1 MGTVLMLGTL
11 VGVHVACASP
21 AISNVSLSCSAAA
34 GMAEVSY
41 ELSGGPAIVTFD
53 VFTNGVSI
61 GSENYAG
68 AWGDVWKQVKSGSRR
83 FAWRPQGTLGG
94 RRLTAADGSLTV
106 SVKAWPLDDPPD
118 YLVASLSTQS
128 NVFYYTDASLLPGGA
143 QSDRYRCDWLVMRRI
158 PAAGV
163 TWRMGRAATDTATR
177 NRDFTHAVTLSRDY
191 YMAVYVLTREQ
202 TVQVFAEEL
211 KSLGIDDMPYRPS
224 YGINWTACR
233 GNVGEGADWPNDGH
247 KVAPDSFFGMLR
259 TRTGL
264 DLDYPTDAQWEYACR
279 AGKGTAWNNGMES
292 EADGIGVLG
301 WYSAN
306 VGNAPYGSGSPQKV
320 GLLEPNGWGLY
331 DMHGNVWE
339 FCLDWSID
347 DLTNEPELDP
357 TGASVP
363 SNAKVIRGGLYS
375 QSMAYARSDHRNNT
389 AASANRAI
397 RLVCP
402 VAMPDLVSGR

>member
-1 MGTVLMLGTL
+1 
-11 VGVHVACASP
+11 
-21 AISNVSLSCSAAA
+21 
-34 GMAEVSY
+34 
-41 ELSGGPAIVTFD
+41 
-53 VFTNGVSI
+53 
-61 GSENYAG
+61 
-68 AWGDVWKQVKSGSRR
+68 
-83 FAWRPQGTLGG
+83 
-94 RRLTAADGSLTV
+94 
-106 SVKAWPLDDPPD
+106 
-118 YLVASLSTQS
+118 
-128 NVFYYTDASLLPGGA
+128 
-143 QSDRYRCDWLVMRRI
+143 
-158 PAAGV
+158 
-163 TWRMGRAATDTATR
+163 
-177 NRDFTHAVTLSRDY
+177 
-191 YMAVYVLTREQ
+191 
-202 TVQVFAEEL
+202 
-211 KSLGIDDMPYRPS
+211 
-224 YGINWTACR
+224 
-233 GNVGEGADWPNDGH
+233 
-247 KVAPDSFFGMLR
+247 
-259 TRTGL
+259 
-264 DLDYPTDAQWEYACR
+264 
-279 AGKGTAWNNGMES
+279 MES

-357 TGASVP
+357 KGASVP